1 MTETDI
7 QEVPDTALKETGTP
21 PDTTYYLESLL
32 NVFAKTIDPNAII
45 TIESVKTG
53 SESELIAGLDSLRKL
68 DFVSEYLIMHI
79 YSNQPIA
86 PRALRLMTYLGEYY
100 SKTPVLEQ
108 HYLPEG
114 FVAHSANATPQAS
127 TAEPM
132 TATEPETALPSAAES
147 LAAAPVDLV
156 QTASNEAAS
165 ASTSVSASASSTEVK
180 TDETQL
186 QNFQKSEE
194 SEKSEKPE
202 QTYPL
207 QESKAGTESHSTLD
221 ITPPLHTAG
230 LVVTLSLAVFFAVWV
245 VLKILSRNPPVHEI

>member
-7 QEVPDTALKETGTP
+7 QEVPDTAVKETGTP
-21 PDTTYYLESLL
+21 TDTTYYLESLL

-45 TIESVKTG
+45 TIEPVKTG

-68 DFVSEYLIMHI
+68 DFVSEYLIMHV

-132 TATEPETALPSAAES
+132 AASEPETAALSAADS
-147 LAAAPVDLV
+147 LAPAPVDLV
-156 QTASNEAAS
+156 QTESNEA
-165 ASTSVSASASSTEVK
+165 ASASSTEVK
-180 TDETQL
+180 TDEKQL
-186 QNFQKSEE
+186 ENFQKSEE

-202 QTYPL
+202 QTNHL
-207 QESKAGTESHSTLD
+207 QESKSGTESPSTLD

>member
-7 QEVPDTALKETGTP
+7 QDGPNAEAKETGTP
-21 PDTTYYLESLL
+21 TDTTFYLESLL

-45 TIESVKTG
+45 TIEPVKTG

-79 YSNQPIA
+79 YSTQPIA

-114 FVAHSANATPQAS
+114 FVAQTANASLQAK
-127 TAEPM
+127 TTEPM
-132 TATEPETALPSAAES
+132 ASVEPETAAVSATDS
-147 LAAAPVDLV
+147 LSPAPVDLV
-156 QTASNEAAS
+156 QTASVDSTPAS
-165 ASTSVSASASSTEVK
+165 ESASAYPSSSSTEVK
-180 TDETQL
+180 TDETEL
-186 QNFQKSEE
+186 QNSQKSEQ
-194 SEKSEKPE
+194 SNLS
-202 QTYPL
+202 
-207 QESKAGTESHSTLD
+207 QESKSGSESPSMLD
-221 ITPPLHTAG
+221 ITQPLHTAG

-245 VLKILSRNPPVHEI
+245 VLKVLSRNPHAQEI

>member
-1 MTETDI
+1 M
-7 QEVPDTALKETGTP
+7 
-21 PDTTYYLESLL
+21 
-32 NVFAKTIDPNAII
+32 FAKTIDPNAII

-132 TATEPETALPSAAES
+132 AASEPETAVPSAAES

-186 QNFQKSEE
+186 QNFQKSEQ
-194 SEKSEKPE
+194 SS
-202 QTYPL
+202 L
-207 QESKAGTESHSTLD
+207 SQESKSSTESASNMDL
-221 ITPPLHTAG
+221 TPPLHTAG
-230 LVVTLSLAVFFAVWV
+230 LVLSLSLAVFFAVWV